1 MKFKFTYIAL
11 IFTSI
16 LTWTLTTSDKGGKST
31 FTDCSG
37 CHGGSSSV
45 TLMDSI
51 TLTEVSSGLVVTK
64 YKPATAYTIK
74 FYGNNSATLPK
85 YGFQINPSKGII
97 SAPPA
102 NTQITYVTSNPKDT
116 FWQHSLPL
124 TGSGGKYSQAATW
137 TSPAAGSGTVTF
149 ETWLNAVDGQ
159 LNTTG
164 DAVSSLSTFSFNEQ
178 TAGADTAKVSI
189 AITTG
194 GNPSKFGDV
203 VKFTA
208 TAINGGT
215 SPLFQWKKNGV
226 NIGTA
231 SSTNTYSTTTL
242 NNKDSIWCILTSNLP
257 GVVGS
262 PASTNKIVMTIL
274 GSSSIQSLN
283 KELFDIHIENM
294 ILKTIT
300 FENKNYDLTI
310 YNFNGSKVYV
320 NSTNNTKEHNISYLP
335 KGIYFS
341 TIQINDKI
349 YTKKFSIQ

>member
-1 MKFKFTYIAL
+1 MKYKILYPLFCSIL
-11 IFTSI
+11 IWAISTSNSSGKTGAFTSGCGSCHGSAKTATSI
-16 LTWTLTTSDKGGKST
+16 SLTHNGNVITSYKPDSTYTVVLNLNHATMTASPNRAGFDLKYSGGTVSNIPSGTSQSGTEVNHTTPKVMNSGLASWTFKWKAPAVGTGNVTLNVAGNVTNGNNGDDVNDAWNTAAFTFTEATTTTS
-31 FTDCSG
+31 
-37 CHGGSSSV
+37 
-45 TLMDSI
+45 
-51 TLTEVSSGLVVTK
+51 
-64 YKPATAYTIK
+64 P
-74 FYGNNSATLPK
+74 
-85 YGFQINPSKGII
+85 
-97 SAPPA
+97 
-102 NTQITYVTSNPKDT
+102 
-116 FWQHSLPL
+116 
-124 TGSGGKYSQAATW
+124 
-137 TSPAAGSGTVTF
+137 
-149 ETWLNAVDGQ
+149 
-159 LNTTG
+159 
-164 DAVSSLSTFSFNEQ
+164 
-178 TAGADTAKVSI
+178 DTAKVSI

-231 SSTNTYSTTTL
+231 SSSNTYSSTTL

-274 GSSSIQSLN
+274 GNASIQSLN

-300 FENKNYDLTI
+300 NENKNYDLTI
-310 YNFNGSKVYV
+310 YNFNGSKVYI
-320 NSTNNTKEHNISYLP
+320 NSTNNNKEHNISYLP

-341 TIQINDKI
+341 TIQMNDKI